1 MSTYCNLVREGG
13 PLIAVLANLRSIFV
27 VTIIFIII
35 KSKLAGVNR
44 QSRIILFSLYV
55 LCSHFRARDGTPEN
69 CFFQMSSYACAN
81 VCISCNRPKKIPW
94 RISRGLN
101 WENKTHKLKRS
112 ITSILMDK
120 SCIYIS
126 LNKDNVIIEPF
137 INTKFSAC
145 FIFSRLLV

>member
-1 MSTYCNLVREGG
+1 MSTYCNLVRERG
-13 PLIAVLANLRSIFV
+13 PLIAVFANLRSFFV

-44 QSRIILFSLYV
+44 QSRIMLVCFVFPFQSRWYLRELFFSNVV
-55 LCSHFRARDGTPEN
+55 LCT
-69 CFFQMSSYACAN
+69 CIIY
-81 VCISCNRPKKIPW
+81 VCIICNRSKQIPW

-112 ITSILMDK
+112 ITSILMGK

-126 LNKDNVIIEPF
+126 LNKKIVIIEPF
-137 INTKFSAC
+137 INTKFSAG
-145 FIFSRLLV
+145 FIFPRLLV